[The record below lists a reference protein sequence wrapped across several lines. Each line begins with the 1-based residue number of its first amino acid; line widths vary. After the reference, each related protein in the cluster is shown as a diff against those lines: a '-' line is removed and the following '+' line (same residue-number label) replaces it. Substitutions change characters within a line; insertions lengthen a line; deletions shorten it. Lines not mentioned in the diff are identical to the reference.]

1 MMVKL
6 LRVDDRLL
14 HGQVA
19 FIWTS
24 SLNIST
30 IVVANDDAA
39 NDEFIRLTLELGR
52 PRGVQLI
59 IDEIETVR
67 RLLEDESFNKKNILL
82 IVNSIRDAIGLMDY
96 CGGVRS
102 INLGGLRMKPGANM
116 ITNSVALTDNEISL
130 CLDLMDQGIDLEV
143 RQVPTENKISL
154 RNYIR

>member
-82 IVNSIRDAIGLMDY
+82 IVNSIKDAIGPHGLLRGSEINQPGWFADETRREY
-96 CGGVRS
+96 DHKFCGV
-102 INLGGLRMKPGANM
+102 
-116 ITNSVALTDNEISL
+116 D
-130 CLDLMDQGIDLEV
+130 
-143 RQVPTENKISL
+143 
-154 RNYIR
+154 